1 MLFFSD
7 HDIMSSGHFLPPN
20 TKVQFSLT
28 RSSDQFVILSDKDE
42 EKYKLQIL
50 SICLYVPVG
59 VMSTKMTQE
68 LMMKWTHTD
77 IQYFYD
83 RLDVKVLSMPSN
95 KQEYLSDALFSEF
108 EHPSRVYIMLVET
121 QAVLGN
127 YKLSPYHF
135 GRKWTVVTTASSL
148 TQINYDNVERLSL
161 ITAFE
166 QLRDQVAHLV
176 ANNGKKKIQNEEE
189 SDSSES
195 ESLSEKKKRKRPATR
210 KQSGAKEKQSK
221 KKATEP
227 QASTSAAATA
237 AAAAAAAS
245 TSSYWRLFSK
255 YPQVDALQTATD
267 NRSEASASSFEVL
280 DRPGAAGVGDE
291 PGPGPGPKPDPVTT
305 TYWLTKCQLELNS
318 APLNQVKR
326 KKKEIFYDLY
336 F

>member
-1 MLFFSD
+1 MVFFSD

-28 RSSDQFVILSDKDE
+28 RSSDQFVILCDKDE

-127 YKLSPYHF
+127 YKMSPFHF
-135 GRKWTVVTTASSL
+135 GRSWIVETTPSSL
-148 TQINYDNVERLSL
+148 AQINYDNVEKLSL
-161 ITAFE
+161 IAAFE

-176 ANNGKKKIQNEEE
+176 ANNGKKKIQDEEE

-195 ESLSEKKKRKRPATR
+195 ESLAEKKKRKRPATR

-221 KKATEP
+221 KKPTEP
-227 QASTSAAATA
+227 QASTSTA
-237 AAAAAAAS
+237 AAAAS
-245 TSSYWRLFSK
+245 SSSYWRLFSK

-280 DRPGAAGVGDE
+280 DRPGAPGVGDD
-291 PGPGPGPKPDPVTT
+291 PGPGPSPKPTPVKT

-318 APLNQVKR
+318 APLNQVKK